1 MISNDFFLTADP
13 RFVNETQRSIDENEE
28 KEEKFDPEAILHK
41 NQNLM
46 GYYRQY
52 SLEKRRIQKISQ
64 T

>member
-41 NQNLM
+41 N
-46 GYYRQY
+46 
-52 SLEKRRIQKISQ
+52 
-64 T
+64 